1 MSAGAAQL
9 DAAAPRAVSPRLETA
24 ALWLLGFGGAITL
37 VEPSPYEFAFG
48 LCLLLLVIGGL
59 RLHRSTL
66 PLVVLMG
73 LFNLGGIVSLAPFLH
88 DADAVRFIAISV
100 YLMVTTIVVA
110 AMVLDRGAERLRALR
125 AGLIA
130 GAALAAIAGILG
142 YFDVAGLS
150 AAFTL
155 HDRASGTFKD
165 PNVLGA
171 FVVLPIVLLAQDM
184 LTGRG
189 GFLRKAALVAL
200 LLGGAV
206 FLSFSRGAWGHAVAS
221 LTMMVGL
228 TFLLAATPR
237 VRLRVVGF
245 AALAPVVAVAGLAA
259 ALSVDEVRAMFEV
272 RASLGQSYDVGP
284 EGRFGRHVRSIPELL
299 ALPNGYGP
307 LQFRNHWPE
316 DPHNVYLNAFAS
328 YGWFGG
334 MSYLAMTLATIAVGF
349 ATVAT
354 RFSQQPLAIAVW
366 SVLFVQMLQGLT
378 IDTDHWRHYWLLLG
392 LIWGLFALS
401 RLESRRAAGGG
412 PA

>member
-1 MSAGAAQL
+1 
-9 DAAAPRAVSPRLETA
+9 
-24 ALWLLGFGGAITL
+24 
-37 VEPSPYEFAFG
+37 
-48 LCLLLLVIGGL
+48 
-59 RLHRSTL
+59 
-66 PLVVLMG
+66 
-73 LFNLGGIVSLAPFLH
+73 
-88 DADAVRFIAISV
+88 
-100 YLMVTTIVVA
+100 
-110 AMVLDRGAERLRALR
+110 
-125 AGLIA
+125 
-130 GAALAAIAGILG
+130 
-142 YFDVAGLS
+142 
-150 AAFTL
+150 
-155 HDRASGTFKD
+155 
-165 PNVLGA
+165 
-171 FVVLPIVLLAQDM
+171 
-184 LTGRG
+184 
-189 GFLRKAALVAL
+189 
-200 LLGGAV
+200 
-206 FLSFSRGAWGHAVAS
+206 
-221 LTMMVGL
+221 VGL

-354 RFSQQPLAIAVW
+354 RFSQQPLAIAIW